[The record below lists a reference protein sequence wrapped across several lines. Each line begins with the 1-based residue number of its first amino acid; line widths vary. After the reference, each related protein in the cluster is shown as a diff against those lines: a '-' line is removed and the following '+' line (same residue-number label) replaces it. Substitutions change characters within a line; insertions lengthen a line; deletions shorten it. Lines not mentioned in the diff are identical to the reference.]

1 VLRYTKGVASSTKRL
16 INHLKSKHKIQ
27 VIIESEDHNP
37 IPAQKETRSKIV
49 ITEMSLFEATKKRSN
64 HLEKLYH
71 TLLTNKPTS
80 VDPERASSAIGVGA
94 GKFSRVRR
102 SFAQIS
108 QNLLENDLQKK
119 RLYFI
124 SLQIKPLQAP
134 FLPKFFVSFL
144 QKQST
149 YSNFAKVF
157 TNFVRIFSKPKVSG
171 VRLHPRLLHQCPQ
184 AKDYLSQNSVTH
196 WMIRVCFDC
205 HASVLQTS
213 LKLCA

>member
-1 VLRYTKGVASSTKRL
+1 MHFVLRYTKGVASSTKRL

-102 SFAQIS
+102 SSAQIS
-108 QNLLENDLQKK
+108 QNLPENDLQKK

-124 SLQIKPLQAP
+124 SLQIKHFKHHFCPNFSCHFCKSKAHTAILRRFSQILFGSFP
-134 FLPKFFVSFL
+134 NQKFRGCACTPASY
-144 QKQST
+144 T
-149 YSNFAKVF
+149 
-157 TNFVRIFSKPKVSG
+157 
-171 VRLHPRLLHQCPQ
+171 
-184 AKDYLSQNSVTH
+184 
-196 WMIRVCFDC
+196 
-205 HASVLQTS
+205 SVLRQRTICH
-213 LKLCA
+213 KTQ